1 MPSLRHAFAHLFIS
15 LHQLLLLS
23 QSALYISIF
32 TNGWSCEFFATS
44 FQVGSTTLHRDD
56 QDQPVLLVS
65 QPGGVFLRVRV
76 PEGRPFDDPA
86 DDDGDQV
93 CRTIRAFEP
102 LVVSHN
108 RNSNVT
114 TEILGGFST
123 ATAAEDNQVTTAP
136 FWVSWGWGCMLWP
149 CVP

>member
-1 MPSLRHAFAHLFIS
+1 M
-15 LHQLLLLS
+15 
-23 QSALYISIF
+23 
-32 TNGWSCEFFATS
+32 
-44 FQVGSTTLHRDD
+44 
-56 QDQPVLLVS
+56 LVS

-93 CRTIRAFEP
+93 CQTVRAFEP
-102 LVVSHN
+102 LVVSNN

-123 ATAAEDNQVTTAP
+123 AAAAEGDQVSTA
-136 FWVSWGWGCMLWP
+136 STIRHN
-149 CVP
+149 

>member
-1 MPSLRHAFAHLFIS
+1 MTI
-15 LHQLLLLS
+15 
-23 QSALYISIF
+23 
-32 TNGWSCEFFATS
+32 FATS
-44 FQVGSTTLHRDD
+44 NFQVGSTTLHRDD

-136 FWVSWGWGCMLWP
+136 FRCPQGPVCLT
-149 CVP
+149 